1 MMIAYE
7 SKLSKFL
14 AYFKYLITIPAI
26 VFAIL
31 YWVKNNELF
40 LTLVFA
46 CMSSYLLC
54 AGVANLNE
62 IRFCLRN
69 EEKGALKFLGFA
81 SLLGCLVFL
90 IVIGFRV
97 S

>member
-7 SKLSKFL
+7 SKLSQFL
-14 AYFKYLITIPAI
+14 AYFKYLITLPAI
-26 VFAIL
+26 VFTIL

-46 CMSSYLLC
+46 CMSAYLLC
-54 AGVANLNE
+54 AGIANLNE
-62 IRFCLRN
+62 IRFCLRK
-69 EEKGALKFLGFA
+69 EEKRALKFLGFA
-81 SLLGCLVFL
+81 SMIGFLVFL
-90 IVIGFRV
+90 ILIGYRV

>member
-1 MMIAYE
+1 MMIDYQ
-7 SKLSKFL
+7 SKVSKVLHILS
-14 AYFKYLITIPAI
+14 YVICVPAI
-26 VFAIL
+26 VFIIL